1 MQGTS
6 KRSPSPAVVLDED
19 DDEYSDSPGGGPVSG
34 PGGGSGSLNVSVTVS
49 DVDWL
54 ISVCCSPTQKL
65 IVGGSTRDHAPTLQ
79 EAQEA
84 TSTAPSGS

>member
-19 DDEYSDSPGGGPVSG
+19 DDEYSDSPGGGP
-34 PGGGSGSLNVSVTVS
+34 GSLNVSVTVS